1 MISFKQ
7 YFAEAAIMPHDE
19 TLDAIVNVFNKSRQ
33 EYAKGIKAGDL
44 YIDAKKQLE
53 PYNVQFQKM
62 DVNTIAQCN
71 GGGIIVINDQT
82 FINYLIGDIEEDKL
96 REVIGHEI
104 VHRHQFARR
113 NLKLNQ
119 DYNKKQSYYT
129 KQIARKKNETHADYR
144 NSSDEVMAYA
154 YELAKRIYTS
164 GSAAKVPNKQTLLN
178 IAFKNLQNN
187 AFMTD
192 QIKQYTNDLTPENKK
207 RFYKYVYDYIG
218 QMFDRQ
224 QG

>member
-1 MISFKQ
+1 MITFKQ

-19 TLDAIVNVFNKSRQ
+19 TLNAIVNVFNKSRQ

-129 KQIARKKNETHADYR
+129 KQIARKKNETQADYM
-144 NSSDEVMAYA
+144 NDKDELMAYA
-154 YELAKRIYTS
+154 YELASKIYKS
-164 GSAAKVPNKQTLLN
+164 SSIAKVPDKQTLLN

-187 AFMTD
+187 AFMSN
-192 QIKQYTNDLTPENKK
+192 QKKLYTNYLTPENKK
-207 RFYKYVYDYIG
+207 KFYNYVYSYIG
-218 QMFDRQ
+218 QMFDEQ
-224 QG
+224 QS

>member
-1 MISFKQ
+1 MITFKQ

-33 EYAKGIKAGDL
+33 EFAKGMNAGTL
-44 YIDAKKQLE
+44 YMDAKKQLE

-62 DVNTIAQCN
+62 DVNTVAQCN
-71 GGGIIVINDQT
+71 GGGIIVINDKT
-82 FINYLIGDIEEDKL
+82 FINYIIGDIEEDEF
-96 REVIGHEI
+96 RETIGHET

-129 KQIARKKNETHADYR
+129 KQIARKKNETQADYM
-144 NSSDEVMAYA
+144 NDKDELMAYA
-154 YELAKRIYTS
+154 YELASKIYKS
-164 GSAAKVPNKQTLLN
+164 SSIAKVPDKQTLLN

-187 AFMTD
+187 AFMSN
-192 QIKQYTNDLTPENKK
+192 QKKLYTNYLTPENKK
-207 RFYKYVYDYIG
+207 KFYNYVYSYIG
-218 QMFDRQ
+218 QMFDEQ
-224 QG
+224 QS